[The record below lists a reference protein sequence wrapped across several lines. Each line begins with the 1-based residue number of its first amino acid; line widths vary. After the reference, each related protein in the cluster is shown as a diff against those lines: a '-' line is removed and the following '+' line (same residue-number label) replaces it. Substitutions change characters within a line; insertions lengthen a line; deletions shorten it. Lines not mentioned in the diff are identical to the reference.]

1 MLQKPQK
8 QGGRVIYL
16 TGSVVF
22 TLFYCYT
29 NVSTIIKL
37 SKCVVS
43 FQMTQNDT
51 CVIQMTQMT
60 QHKTTQNLF
69 FTYLINFRKYHCYW
83 RFLSKICQKN
93 WNFFF
98 NFFFEIFAIIFL
110 KIYIVRKKNFVS
122 FCVVSCRL
130 KDTCVESCHIDM
142 TQHIWTV

>member
-1 MLQKPQK
+1 MTWNTW
-8 QGGRVIYL
+8 RFAIR
-16 TGSVVF
+16 
-22 TLFYCYT
+22 
-29 NVSTIIKL
+29 L

-60 QHKTTQNLF
+60 QHKTTQNFF

-98 NFFFEIFAIIFL
+98 EIFFEIFAIIFL
-110 KIYIVRKKNFVS
+110 KIYIVRKNF
-122 FCVVSCRL
+122 FCVVSFVSFEWH
-130 KDTCVESCHIDM
+130 KWHVSFVSFEWHKWHNTGQSSEHG
-142 TQHIWTV
+142 TF